1 MTRYLVQ
8 SPHTPEECLKAM
20 DEFAAQGADA
30 LARYDFACVVG
41 DNSNHVAYATIEA
54 VNEPAARNTMPMLL
68 RSRAQLVEVG
78 KVTPE
83 QVKSFH
89 GGL

>member
-1 MTRYLVQ
+1 
-8 SPHTPEECLKAM
+8 
-20 DEFAAQGADA
+20 
-30 LARYDFACVVG
+30 VVG
-41 DNSNHVAYATIEA
+41 DHSNHVAYATIEA